1 MSKTIKNVGF
11 IGLGEMGVPMAINL
25 QKSGIQVYAFDLN
38 STVYDKV
45 SSHGIIGCSSI
56 IQMTDQSDAIIT
68 MVRDLPQTESVIFG
82 ENGITSARKKNI
94 PIIIMSTLS
103 PDAMHSLQLRVEAAQ
118 FDLIDAPVS
127 GSLTGAIAATL
138 TIMLSGKPELL
149 ESCTSIFRAMG
160 KNIIQFG
167 EKCGAGQAAKLTNN
181 LVLANNIIG
190 CSEALKFGKKHK
202 ISQENILKLLS
213 VSTGGSWVV
222 DHWNSDV
229 SNYKP
234 QATLGIIKKDIV
246 AVLNDAESTQLNL
259 PFTTLSKELLFKTME
274 DIDN

>member
-1 MSKTIKNVGF
+1 MSKVIKNVGF

-38 STVYDKV
+38 TAVYDKV
-45 SSHGIIGCSSI
+45 TPHGIIGCASI
-56 IQMTDQSDAIIT
+56 VEMTEQSDAVIT
-68 MVRDLPQTESVIFG
+68 MVRNTTQTESVIFG
-82 ENGITSARKKNI
+82 ENGISSAQRKNI

-103 PDAMHSLQLRVEAAQ
+103 PDTMHTLQQRVEEADFQ
-118 FDLIDAPVS
+118 LVDAPVS

-138 TIMLSGKPELL
+138 TIMLGGKTELL
-149 ESCTSIFRAMG
+149 EQCADVFSAMG
-160 KNIIQFG
+160 KNIIHFG
-167 EKCGAGQAAKLTNN
+167 EQCGAGQAAKLTNN
-181 LVLANNIIG
+181 LLLANNIMG
-190 CSEALKFGKKHK
+190 CAEALKFGHKHN

-234 QATLGIIKKDIV
+234 EATLGIIQKDLT
-246 AVLNDAESTQLNL
+246 AVLADAESTQLSL
-259 PFTTLSKELLFKTME
+259 PFTELSKELLFETMQHVE
-274 DIDN
+274 Q